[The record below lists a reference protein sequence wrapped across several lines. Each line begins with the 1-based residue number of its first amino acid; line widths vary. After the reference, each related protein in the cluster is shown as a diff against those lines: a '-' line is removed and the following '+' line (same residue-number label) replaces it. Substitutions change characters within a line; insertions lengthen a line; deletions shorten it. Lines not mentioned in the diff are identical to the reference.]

1 MFSLVAFLIAP
12 AFAQDALAST
22 DDDFDFLVEGDRNAE
37 LLAAESAPS
46 GDDFDLF
53 DGEEDDF
60 TDFQL
65 KAEPKAASLPYGS
78 AGQSPLAGN
87 YDASVVHVDRDS
99 VVVELP
105 VLVGR
110 SPADFEGAFWLVGEV
125 FVDGAKV
132 GETRQMVTASSLAM
146 SGPTVAFLKLQA
158 PVASANGNVEVK
170 VSKDDTALFTKAVDY
185 RL

>member
-1 MFSLVAFLIAP
+1 MLSITAFLLAP
-12 AFAQDALAST
+12 AFAQDGYVST
-22 DDDFDFLVEGDRNAE
+22 DDDFDFLIEGDKNAE
-37 LLAAESAPS
+37 LLAAETAPS

-53 DGEEDDF
+53 DGEEDDYA
-60 TDFQL
+60 DFRIQ
-65 KAEPKAASLPYGS
+65 AEPKAETLPYGS

-87 YDASVVHVDRDS
+87 YDANVVHVDRDS

-125 FVDGAKV
+125 FVDGTKV

-158 PVASANGNVEVK
+158 PVESSDGSVEVK
-170 VSKDDTALFTKAVDY
+170 VSKDETALFTKAVSY

>member
-1 MFSLVAFLIAP
+1 MFVALLIAP

-22 DDDFDFLVEGDRNAE
+22 DDEFDFLVEGDRNAE
-37 LLAAESAPS
+37 LLAADSAPS
-46 GDDFDLF
+46 ADDFDLF
-53 DGEEDDF
+53 DSEEDD
-60 TDFQL
+60 DFADFRIVSIPVAQT
-65 KAEPKAASLPYGS
+65 LPYGS
-78 AGQSPLAGN
+78 AGQVPLSGN

-110 SPADFEGAFWLVGEV
+110 SPADFEGAYWLVGEV
-125 FVDGAKV
+125 FVDGNKV

-146 SGPTVAFLKLQA
+146 NGPTVAFLKLQA
-158 PVASANGNVEVK
+158 PVASTDGNVEVK
-170 VSKDDTALFTKAVDY
+170 VSKDDTALFEKAVDY